1 MIRIVFWV
9 DSYDGGV
16 DDELERDKLEE
27 KKTGHR

>member
-9 DSYDGGV
+9 VSYDGGV

-27 KKTGHR
+27 KKIGYR